1 VSMCEGFF
9 TRTTTTLD
17 GAGVAKYHGG
27 VEGADAFSLGTEPCV
42 HRAFL
47 SVSIRA
53 LLSLCQ

>member
-1 VSMCEGFF
+1 MCEGFF

-17 GAGVAKYHGG
+17 GAGVAKYDGG

-42 HRAFL
+42 HRPFL

-53 LLSLCQ
+53 LLSLCH